1 MKSYGRGPKFTGRI
15 QRLPGRKI
23 TVDTQQAATLTE
35 IWGGDFDQLTH
46 QTPGKNHQ
54 HPVYWGLYLTT
65 KEIVEEK
72 LGTGKATLTYKGIDP
87 SFWNGGNGEETED
100 GGNEEFPE
108 IDLEED
114 TDVEEIPI
122 QAHPDFLSVLVP
134 AAGSGEGQ
142 AAFDETTKLFLGFGP
157 QSGGNLAGV
166 ESYQVARKVTTRYW
180 YSTARATLPVGVRVP
195 GGLRT
200 SLKSSRQGAVWKNS
214 EVIRASD
221 PNPLIYP

>member
-1 MKSYGRGPKFTGRI
+1 M
-15 QRLPGRKI
+15 
-23 TVDTQQAATLTE
+23 
-35 IWGGDFDQLTH
+35 

-54 HPVYWGLYLTT
+54 HPIYFGLYLTT

-72 LGTGKATLTYKGIDP
+72 LGSGKATLTYKGLDP
-87 SFWNGGNGEETED
+87 SLGSGGNGTETDD
-100 GGNEEFPE
+100 GGNTNFPE

-114 TDVEEIPI
+114 TDVEEVPI

-134 AAGSGEGQ
+134 AAGTGEGQ
-142 AAFDETTKLFLGFGP
+142 AAFDDKKLFLGFGP

-166 ESYQVARKVTTRYW
+166 ESYQVARRVTTRYW
-180 YSTARATLPVGVRVP
+180 YSSSRSTLPVGTRVA